1 MKSFSRKRVL
11 LRIKIWAIFLI
22 IFFGCT
28 KVKNNFPDLLVP
40 SIESKLTIKKLV
52 SEYGHLRGKGTTT
65 IFGKQSGKFDFS
77 FTSNGYDTFLL
88 FRDILGRKILLLE
101 IHGDSISAWD
111 MIQNQKYSKTSLVIL
126 FPFTEY
132 LSPEKLTTLLWG
144 FVPKL
149 DNDINNK
156 FEFENKNVKMTFES
170 NKERIGSMIQKIVY
184 IDEFN
189 MDKYEINIITREY
202 GSHYTDLE
210 KGIPKSIPM
219 MNP

>member
-52 SEYGHLRGKGTTT
+52 SEYGQLRGKGSTT

-111 MIQNQKYSKTSLVIL
+111 MIQNQRYSKTSLVIL

-144 FVPKL
+144 FVPNL

-189 MDKYEINIITREY
+189 MDKYEINIITREF

>member
-52 SEYGHLRGKGTTT
+52 SEYGHLRGKGSTT

-111 MIQNQKYSKTSLVIL
+111 MIQNQRYSKTSLVIL

-144 FVPKL
+144 FVPNL
-149 DNDINNK
+149 DNDVNNK